1 VRPPGLPSRLALAC
15 AALLAGALSAPAA
28 DRTVLAIGAHAGDA
42 EITTGALLA
51 RHKRLGDRVVILHLT
66 LGEGGNPK
74 MSPAAYGEQK
84 RREALAAAQAL
95 GAEALFGPW
104 KDGEVR
110 DTEEAARYVAD
121 VIRQVK
127 PTHVITHW
135 KASLHPD
142 HEAAHRIVNAAVL
155 LASLEGFESA
165 HPRHRGVRGVY
176 YADNWEDAE
185 GFSPYL
191 YVDVSEDLAAW
202 KAAVTSYEFIRGGI
216 SSFPYLE
223 YYESLARVRG
233 AVAGKRFAVAL
244 EADPFAKKRVL
255 DTLP

>member
-1 VRPPGLPSRLALAC
+1 MRPAGRSLRLALAC
-15 AALLAGALSAPAA
+15 AALVAGGFPATAA

-42 EITTGALLA
+42 EITTGAILA

-66 LGEGGNPK
+66 LGEGGNPRT
-74 MSPAAYGEQK
+74 SPAAYGEQK

-95 GAEALFGPW
+95 GAEALFGLW
-104 KDGEVR
+104 KDGGLR
-110 DTEEAARYVAD
+110 DTEEAARFVAD

-127 PTHVITHW
+127 PTHVLTHW

-155 LASLEGFESA
+155 LASLEGFQSA
-165 HPRHRGVRGVY
+165 YPRHRGLRGVY

-185 GFSPYL
+185 GFVPYL
-191 YVDVSEDLAAW
+191 YVDVTEDLAAW
-202 KAAVTSYEFIRGGI
+202 KAAAASYEFIRGGI
-216 SSFPYLE
+216 STFPYLE
-223 YYESLARVRG
+223 YYEALARVRG

-244 EADPFAKKRVL
+244 EMDPFAKKRVL